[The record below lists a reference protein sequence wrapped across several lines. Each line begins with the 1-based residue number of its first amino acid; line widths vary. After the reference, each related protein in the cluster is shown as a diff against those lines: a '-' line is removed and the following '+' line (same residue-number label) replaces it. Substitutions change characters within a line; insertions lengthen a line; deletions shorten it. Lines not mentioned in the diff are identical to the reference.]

1 MGIGVIFRAIVL
13 VLRVRLFW
21 RQLFKPPFEIVM
33 KSGFIVVDKDTGRD
47 MHRVHQ
53 ADPFQDAAFLDAF
66 FDLWGDPHEFPSFLG
81 FDPKFFSKSLHVRS
95 LSMEWLSW
103 IGDPNAWV
111 SLVTLTFLEIVLGID
126 NVIFISILAGKLP
139 PDQQSKARTIG
150 LAFAL
155 ITRILLLLSI
165 KWLMELTKP
174 LGTIFSHA
182 FSGRDLI
189 LLAGGLFLIAKS
201 THEIHAKLE
210 TEGFEPTAK
219 ARGTLLGTVLQIGLL
234 DIVFSLDSVITA
246 VGMAK
251 EIGVMIAAVTIAL
264 LVMLLAAG
272 TISQFVDRHPT
283 IKMLALAFL
292 ILIGVVLVADGVG
305 QHIERGY
312 IYFAMAFSTVVEMLN
327 IKLRSS
333 QRNR

>member
-1 MGIGVIFRAIVL
+1 
-13 VLRVRLFW
+13 
-21 RQLFKPPFEIVM
+21 
-33 KSGFIVVDKDTGRD
+33 
-47 MHRVHQ
+47 
-53 ADPFQDAAFLDAF
+53 
-66 FDLWGDPHEFPSFLG
+66 
-81 FDPKFFSKSLHVRS
+81 
-95 LSMEWLSW
+95 MEWFNW
-103 IGDPNAWV
+103 ISDPDAWV

-210 TEGFEPTAK
+210 TAGFQPTANG
-219 ARGTLLGTVLQIGLL
+219 RGTLLGTVLQIGLL

-272 TISQFVDRHPT
+272 AISQFVDRHPT

-312 IYFAMAFSTVVEMLN
+312 IYFAMAFSTIVEMLN
-327 IKLRSS
+327 IQLRSR
-333 QRNR
+333 QRNP